1 MKKSGTHAV
10 PLSFGSFCSFLQAG
24 AESGNAADVV
34 RRCAAAAAN
43 EARARFVPLAHE
55 VVIRCRAAVP
65 CLRHG
70 IVRLACIRV
79 DDDGLRGVR
88 ADIADEV
95 GHVLRCRAVDADG
108 CDLALL
114 VEQPRAV
121 CDGIATAGVRLILA
135 RERDPGPMSG

>member
-1 MKKSGTHAV
+1 M
-10 PLSFGSFCSFLQAG
+10 
-24 AESGNAADVV
+24 
-34 RRCAAAAAN
+34 
-43 EARARFVPLAHE
+43 
-55 VVIRCRAAVP
+55 
-65 CLRHG
+65 
-70 IVRLACIRV
+70 
-79 DDDGLRGVR
+79 R

-135 RERDPGPMSG
+135 RERDPGPHVWVAVQVREDGQRLIEQRQRLAGQDVRLSRDEDVEALRMEV

>member
-1 MKKSGTHAV
+1 MAQPSRYACPKLNHEKSGTHSV

-55 VVIRCRAAVP
+55 VVIRCRASVP

-95 GHVLRCRAVDADG
+95 GHVLRCRTVDAEEIQKNV
-108 CDLALL
+108 
-114 VEQPRAV
+114 VEPLNEIQA
-121 CDGIATAGVRLILA
+121 
-135 RERDPGPMSG
+135 PMSG